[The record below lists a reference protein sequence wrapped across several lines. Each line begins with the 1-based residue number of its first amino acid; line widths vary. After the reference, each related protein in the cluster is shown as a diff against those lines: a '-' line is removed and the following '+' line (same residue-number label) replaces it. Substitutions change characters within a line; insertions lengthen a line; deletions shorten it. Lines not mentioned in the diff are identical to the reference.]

1 VYNKLIKK
9 IISLLLVFL
18 IVTSLWGTSFAS
30 TNNHV
35 IIGEDG
41 AEYKITIV
49 NENINEKIMIFEY
62 GDSKMKSVLN
72 KNENTLSIYK
82 LNNGGDFGSNA
93 KSSIEEKFIS
103 NVDLNLK
110 APNQYKSYSI
120 SDSYISNHFSGYSY
134 DMNGAYG
141 MLRFKLTVPNDSL
154 ITPYVNS
161 SNRIYQDSFDF
172 RSYIQSADS
181 YFDSMLLSGVGF
193 IPGYAVMIAIA
204 EVLEDGQV
212 TGDDIATVVMLILT
226 NSGWMGTFLNTALV
240 ISYGSLSAAQLF
252 NARTEFRNVKNA
264 Y

>member
-1 VYNKLIKK
+1 MFSIVA
-9 IISLLLVFL
+9 SLL
-18 IVTSLWGTSFAS
+18 GTSFAS
-30 TNNHV
+30 TNNYV
-35 IIGEDG
+35 IICEDG

-49 NENINEKIMIFEY
+49 NETIDEKVMIFEY
-62 GDSKMKSVLN
+62 GSSKMKSVLN
-72 KNENTLSIYK
+72 KIENTLSIYK
-82 LNNGGDFGSNA
+82 LNSNDKFGLNA
-93 KSSIEEKFIS
+93 KSLVEEKLIS

-141 MLRFKLTVPNDSL
+141 MLQFNLTVPNDSL
-154 ITPYVNS
+154 KTPYVNS

-172 RSYIQSADS
+172 RSCIQSADS
-181 YFDSMLLSGVGF
+181 HFDSMLLSGVGF
-193 IPGYAVMIAIA
+193 IPGYAVMFAIA
-204 EVLEDGQV
+204 DVLKDGQV
-212 TGDDIATVVMLILT
+212 TGDDIATIVMLILT
-226 NSGWMGTFLNTALV
+226 NAGWMGIFVNTDLV